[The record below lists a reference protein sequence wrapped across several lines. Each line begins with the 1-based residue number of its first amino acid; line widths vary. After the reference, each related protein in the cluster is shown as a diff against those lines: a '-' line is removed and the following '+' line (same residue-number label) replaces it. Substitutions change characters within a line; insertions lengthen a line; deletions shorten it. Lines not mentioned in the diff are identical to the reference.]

1 MSPLK
6 LLNILDRGIAKVET
20 ALLVLLVLFLLL
32 FAFLQVVLR
41 NIFDSGIAWADIF
54 NRSMVLWVG
63 FLGATL
69 SAREDRHLSLE
80 VLTKFLPEKLKPF
93 IQLIVTSFVIV
104 VCAMLTHYSYLFYVD
119 QITFEASDLLFE
131 GFPKAYFTVIFPL
144 GFAVLTFR
152 YAVKW
157 LENLANL
164 SKRS

>member
-1 MSPLK
+1 MNPLK
-6 LLNILDRGIAKVET
+6 LLNAFDRGLAKIET
-20 ALLVLLVLFLLL
+20 ALLVLLVLFLLG

-63 FLGATL
+63 FFGATL

-80 VLTKFLPEKLKPF
+80 VLTKFLPNKFKPF
-93 IQLIVTSFVIV
+93 IQFIVTSFVIG
-104 VCAMLTHYSYLFYVD
+104 VCALLTYYSYLFYVD
-119 QITFEASDLLFE
+119 QITFESSDLLFE

-152 YAVKW
+152 YVVKW
-157 LENLANL
+157 IENLAP
-164 SKRS
+164 SFKRS